1 MKVGTPYV
9 VSKKKGGSIEKGSV
23 VQLASETAEAQ
34 IYYTIDG
41 ALPELHKT
49 GIKVKKTQ
57 YYSIHQY
64 SLKFIWFYNCKP
76 ACVGLH
82 VLFVFI
88 HILCY
93 FVIYSMFSYIVM

>member
-9 VSKKKGGSIEKGSV
+9 VSKKKGGSVEKGSV

-41 ALPELHKT
+41 ALPELHKI
-49 GIKVKKTQ
+49 GIKVKNTVLQHPSVIIKI
-57 YYSIHQY
+57 Y
-64 SLKFIWFYNCKP
+64 LVYNCKT

-88 HILCY
+88 HISSY
-93 FVIYSMFSYIVM
+93 FVI